1 MCFEE
6 LKEIL
11 ENEAAAQ
18 GVAEYE
24 IYFTASESVSTE
36 TLEHEISSFSSG
48 AGAGVSF
55 RCIVG
60 EHVGSASTELFERE
74 ELCGLVARAKANA
87 LAIESDIPAVIYGG
101 SDSYAT
107 LEARIPDM
115 PSAVD
120 VKTLA
125 LELQEKNYAA
135 SKLIADGTQSGAFA
149 EINTYELAN
158 SKGLRLSNTTFASG
172 AFVQSVVNR
181 DGEAQEAF
189 DFCLGFENAAALPEK
204 AAAEATAKL
213 GAGNVRSGRYKTVI
227 NGRQMRALLA
237 AFSSVFSGKNALLGL
252 SLLAG
257 KEGEKIASECVTL
270 TDDPMP
276 ESSTVA
282 TPFDGEGVA
291 TYKKNVIENGVL
303 KTLLYDI
310 AYAAKAGVPPTANG
324 QRGSY
329 AQQVSIAPFCFYINA
344 GVLTEKELLEKT
356 GDGIYV
362 TELKG
367 LHAGA
372 DAVTG
377 DFSIESAGF
386 MIENG
391 KLGRAV
397 KGFTVAG
404 NFFDLLKRIECVADN
419 VKFGLPSGFT
429 VFGSP
434 DVAVGEM
441 SVAGI

>member
-6 LKEIL
+6 LKKIL
-11 ENEAAAQ
+11 ESEAKAR
-18 GVAEYE
+18 GLDEYE

-48 AGAGVSF
+48 TGAGVSF
-55 RCIVG
+55 RCVVEG
-60 EHVGSASTELFERE
+60 HVGSASTELFEVE

-87 LAIESDIPAVIYGG
+87 LAIESDAPAIIYGG
-101 SDSYAT
+101 SESYAK
-107 LEARIPDM
+107 LEAHIPDM

-120 VKTLA
+120 VKTRA
-125 LELQEKNYAA
+125 LGLQEKNYAA
-135 SKLIADGTQSGAFA
+135 SELVADGTQSGVFA
-149 EINTYELAN
+149 EINSYELAN

-181 DGEAQEAF
+181 EGEAQEAF
-189 DFCLGFENAAALPEK
+189 DFCLGFEGAEALPERV
-204 AAAEATAKL
+204 AAEATAKL
-213 GAGNVRSGRYKTVI
+213 GAENVRSGRYKI
-227 NGRQMRALLA
+227 IIDGKQMRALLSTFA
-237 AFSSVFSGKNALLGL
+237 SVFSGKNALLGL

-257 KEGEKIASECVTL
+257 KEGEKVASECVTL

-276 ESSTVA
+276 EGSTVA

-303 KTLLYDI
+303 KTLLYDL
-310 AYAAKAGVPPTANG
+310 AYAAKAGVPTTANG

-344 GVLTEKELLEKT
+344 GKLTEKELLERT
-356 GDGIYV
+356 GNGIYV

-386 MIENG
+386 TVENG
-391 KLGRAV
+391 RLGRAV

-404 NFFDLLKRIECVADN
+404 NFFDLLKSIECVADT

-434 DVAVGEM
+434 DVSVGEM